1 MVVTVAESGT
11 GGAPSVGSRMCGG
24 WRPVCGGDG
33 AVPLEKVSRVPG
45 HFNTATVLST

>member
-11 GGAPSVGSRMCGG
+11 GGAPSVRSRMCGG
-24 WRPVCGGDG
+24 WRPICDGDG
-33 AVPLEKVSRVPG
+33 AVPLEKVSQVPG